1 MARMTTPPDPQALL
15 RSKSYL
21 RLLFLAA
28 VIGVPI
34 SAAAYGFLALVSYL
48 QRELFT
54 HLPDGLG
61 FHGAPPWWPLPML
74 VIAGLLVAP
83 VIQYLPG
90 RGGHSPADGFKP
102 HGAPTAAELPG
113 VLLAALGTLIF
124 GVVLGPEAPLI
135 ALGSGLAVLA
145 VRFARRD
152 TPEQAVAVVGSAGSF
167 AAISTLFGSPLPG
180 AFLLMEASGLG
191 GAMLGVVLVPGL
203 LAAGVGALI
212 FVGMD
217 AWTGLGTF
225 SLSIP
230 GLPHF
235 GRPDIAEFGWALVIG
250 IAAALIGTAIHR
262 LAVAA
267 RPHVERRLLIA
278 LPVVGAIVAGLAI
291 AYAEGTGKGSSD
303 VLFSGQSQ
311 LNPLVAHAASY
322 SVGALVL
329 LIACKG
335 LAYGVSLSGFR
346 GGPTFPGIYI
356 GAVGGIAMSHLPGLP
371 MVAGLAMGIG
381 AMSVVMLG
389 LPLTSV
395 LLATLL
401 VLSDGLAVMPLVI
414 VAVVVAYVVA
424 ARLRPSETS
433 ATQAPTAAA
442 AAAAVPPQ
450 VPGPAPAA
458 ESLKRDSRSSGLSRL
473 RYRACVISNRL
484 QRVAPR
490 CATRPRRRRWPTS
503 SVPSAA
509 ARARSAARPSDL
521 SAPGRPSAARF
532 PPPPGRRAP

>member
-1 MARMTTPPDPQALL
+1 MTSMTTPPDPQALL
-15 RSKSYL
+15 RSRNYL
-21 RLLFLAA
+21 RLLFFAA
-28 VIGVPI
+28 LVGVPI

-48 QRELFT
+48 QKELFT

-74 VIAGLLVAP
+74 VIGGLLVAP
-83 VIQYLPG
+83 VIRYLPG

-102 HGAPTAAELPG
+102 HGAPKPTELPG
-113 VLLAALGTLIF
+113 VLLAALATLIF
-124 GVVLGPEAPLI
+124 GAVLGPEAPLI
-135 ALGSGLAVLA
+135 ALGGGLATLA
-145 VRFARRD
+145 VRAARRD
-152 TPEQAVAVVGSAGSF
+152 TPEQALAVVGSAGSF
-167 AAISTLFGSPLPG
+167 AAISTLLGSPLPG
-180 AFLLMEASGLG
+180 AFLLMEASGVG
-191 GAMLGVVLVPGL
+191 GAMLRVVLVPGL

-212 FVGMD
+212 FVGMN

-235 GRPDIAEFGWALVIG
+235 GRPDFAEFGWALVIG
-250 IAAALIGTAIHR
+250 VAAAVLGMAIRR

-267 RPHVERRLLIA
+267 RPHVERRVLIA

-291 AYAEGTGKGSSD
+291 AYAEGTGKGSGD
-303 VLFSGQSQ
+303 VLFSGQSG

-335 LAYGVSLSGFR
+335 LAYSMSLSGFR

-356 GAVGGIAMSHLPGLP
+356 GAAGGIAMSHLPGLP
-371 MVAGLAMGIG
+371 MVAGLAMGMG
-381 AMSVVMLG
+381 AMTTVMLE

-401 VLSDGLAVMPLVI
+401 VLPDGIAVMPLTI
-414 VAVVVAYVVA
+414 VAVVVAYVVS
-424 ARLRPSETS
+424 ARLRPPETS
-433 ATQAPTAAA
+433 AATQAPSAAA
-442 AAAAVPPQ
+442 APASVPPH

-458 ESLKRDSRSSGLSRL
+458 ESLKRDSRSSG
-473 RYRACVISNRL
+473 
-484 QRVAPR
+484 
-490 CATRPRRRRWPTS
+490 
-503 SVPSAA
+503 
-509 ARARSAARPSDL
+509 
-521 SAPGRPSAARF
+521 
-532 PPPPGRRAP
+532 